1 MHLSSQSNQNEYN
14 YQNHNFVFEA
24 NHEIQKYVQEQ
35 QFA

>member
-24 NHEIQKYVQEQ
+24 NNEI
-35 QFA
+35 